1 MRGFDWNAFLG
12 YLPNLY
18 LLEGVVTT
26 VWLTVAAIAGGF
38 FVGLALALAVASGFR
53 PAVGIANAY
62 VWIFRGTP
70 LLIQLIIIYT
80 GLPRLGRKFTVIESA
95 LIGLILNEGAYLSEI
110 IRAGFL
116 SVPKGQRE
124 AARSLGLSPWN
135 TLRFVTMPQAMRLIV
150 PPLGNSV
157 NSLLK
162 ATSITSVISM
172 EELLRRGQV
181 LIQLRFEVLEIFSV
195 CAFYYLVLTSLWD
208 LVQRRLERNFGRAYV
223 ETRTQQ
229 RDQA

>member
-1 MRGFDWNAFLG
+1 MRAFNWEAFLG

-38 FVGLALALAVASGFR
+38 VLGLALALMRASALR
-53 PAVGIANAY
+53 PVSAAATFY
-62 VWIFRGTP
+62 VWAFRGTP

-80 GLPRLGRKFTVIESA
+80 GLPRLGIKFNVIESA
-95 LIGLILNEGAYLSEI
+95 LLGLILNEAAYLSEI
-110 IRAGFL
+110 IRAGFVA
-116 SVPKGQRE
+116 VPKGQTE
-124 AARSLGLSPWN
+124 AARSLGLSKFHI
-135 TLRFVTMPQAMRLIV
+135 LRFVTLPQAMRLIV

-181 LIQLRFEVLEIFSV
+181 LIQLRFEVLEIFAV
-195 CAFYYLVLTSLWD
+195 CAIYYLVLTSIWD
-208 LVQRRLERNFGRAYV
+208 VIQRRIEDRYGRAYGDKAAV
-223 ETRTQQ
+223 K
-229 RDQA
+229 RDHN

>member
-1 MRGFDWNAFLG
+1 MRGFDFDAFFG
-12 YLPNLY
+12 YIPNLY

-26 VWLTVAAIAGGF
+26 VWLTVTAIVGGF
-38 FVGLALALAVASGFR
+38 FMGLILALAVASGFGPVVR
-53 PAVGIANAY
+53 VAKIY

-80 GLPRLGRKFTVIESA
+80 GLPRLGIKFTVIESA
-95 LIGLILNEGAYLSEI
+95 LIGLILNEAAYLAEI

-116 SVPKGQRE
+116 SVPQGQTE
-124 AARSLGLSPWN
+124 AAQSLGLRRWH
-135 TLRFVTMPQAMRLIV
+135 TLRFITMPQAMRLII

-172 EELLRRGQV
+172 EELLRRSQV
-181 LIQLRFEVLEIFSV
+181 LIQLKFEVLEIFSV
-195 CAFYYLVLTSLWD
+195 CALYYLILTSLWD
-208 LVQRRLERNFGRAYV
+208 ILQRRLERRFGRAYA
-223 ETRTQQ
+223 ETRKQN
-229 RDQA
+229 

>member
-1 MRGFDWNAFLG
+1 MRGFDWNAFFG

-38 FVGLALALAVASGFR
+38 FVGLALALAVASGFQ
-53 PAVGIANAY
+53 PAVSAANAY

-80 GLPRLGRKFTVIESA
+80 GLPRLGLKFSVIESA

-124 AARSLGLSPWN
+124 AARSLGLSPWH

-208 LVQRRLERNFGRAYV
+208 LVQRRLERNFGRAYA
-223 ETRTQQ
+223 ETRPPQ

>member
-38 FVGLALALAVASGFR
+38 VVGLLLATARASGIG
-53 PAVGIANAY
+53 ALEKAASAY
-62 VWIFRGTP
+62 IWIFRGTP

-80 GLPRLGRKFTVIESA
+80 GLPRIGLKFDVIESA

-116 SVPKGQRE
+116 SVPKGQTE
-124 AARSLGLSPWN
+124 AARSLGLARWQ

-157 NSLLK
+157 TSLLK

-181 LIQLRFEVLEIFSV
+181 LIQLRFEVLEIFGV
-195 CAFYYLVLTSLWD
+195 CAVYYLLLTSLWD
-208 LVQRRLERNFGRAYV
+208 LVQRRLERRFGRAYV
-223 ETRTQQ
+223 ETRSTP
-229 RDQA
+229 RDHT